1 MELTATEKN
10 KTAKF
15 DAMAAAHKA
24 GHPEVVLMILSDQIV
39 VRSRRSGDWS
49 VKDYQREVPEGAV
62 ALAYVDYTARK
73 PEHYI
78 VPAGE
83 AQEIFQKHYDANR
96 EEHGG
101 ERPRTPES
109 RHVGLRLS
117 DIQHRR
123 NDWASWA
130 TAGTHE

>member
-10 KTAKF
+10 KIAKF

-24 GHPEVVLMILSDQIV
+24 RHPEVVLMILSDQIV

-62 ALAYVDYTARK
+62 ALVYVDYTARK

-83 AQEIFQKHYDANR
+83 AQEILQKHYDANR
-96 EEHGG
+96 EEHG
-101 ERPRTPES
+101 PSLPDS
-109 RHVGLRLS
+109 RETG
-117 DIQHRR
+117 
-123 NDWASWA
+123 
-130 TAGTHE
+130 